1 MLLIFPCIKHKK
13 CSEEKFEFQ
22 LSEFWTRNYAIPFTR
37 GFPTVRHLL
46 KIKNNHYRGSHPEA
60 FCRKGVTKI
69 FWKFIGT
76 HLCRSLFSTK
86 MQACTK
92 LLIIKQASTI
102 VLFCQFWNFQ
112 ELLFHWT
119 PFSDCFW
126 DTGLM
131 SWMLPKL
138 TTNSVPNKHLLVP
151 SQQWKHQNNVWNLSK
166 GNNKDR
172 QKTSLASLW
181 YFLVF

>member
-92 LLIIKQASTI
+92 LLYHKTGFNDCALLSILKFSRTSFS
-102 VLFCQFWNFQ
+102 LNTFQ
-112 ELLFHWT
+112 WLLLRHWT
-119 PFSDCFW
+119 YELNAAQVNHKFSTEQAFTC
-126 DTGLM
+126 
-131 SWMLPKL
+131 S
-138 TTNSVPNKHLLVP
+138 
-151 SQQWKHQNNVWNLSK
+151 
-166 GNNKDR
+166 
-172 QKTSLASLW
+172 
-181 YFLVF
+181 